1 MAASVLSGVK
11 RVGLNVEKLKEREK
25 ERGAGSR
32 FVDRCVEP
40 LGMYCSEVEDSC
52 EISNRVKQREASVE
66 IPSSCEF
73 IIPSLSK
80 FLELPC
86 FPHLSSS
93 LQLLFC
99 SSSFDS
105 RPMTDTLHYTRRS
118 IGV

>member
-40 LGMYCSEVEDSC
+40 LGMYCSEVEYSC
-52 EISNRVKQREASVE
+52 EISNRVKQREASVA

-80 FLELPC
+80 FLEAASLTSLP
-86 FPHLSSS
+86 
-93 LQLLFC
+93 LFNFY
-99 SSSFDS
+99 SAALPS
-105 RPMTDTLHYTRRS
+105 TVVL
-118 IGV
+118 